1 VVQSFSYVFRRTK
14 EKIKLQQDLAQY
26 EKEFGEAYFL
36 LIGDHGGGSFKL
48 LLQDLTRKKPN
59 SPFSGFLVGEMDAP
73 ESYDNLKKA
82 FGHVQVSSFCSNH
95 IIKNKK

>member
-1 VVQSFSYVFRRTK
+1 L
-14 EKIKLQQDLAQY
+14 EEY
-26 EKEFGEAYFL
+26 ENEFGEAYFL

-73 ESYDNLKKA
+73 ETYTNLRKS
-82 FGHVQVSSFCSNH
+82 FPEIQVSHHCRLY
-95 IIKNKK
+95 